1 MAASWAGPL
10 SLESCAFCRVRIWFG
25 AGAPMGTDWGLLKL
39 GCSSPETFRPF
50 GQTRQHLV
58 LPSHFTE
65 ENVEAREGHVFLT
78 AT

>member
-1 MAASWAGPL
+1 
-10 SLESCAFCRVRIWFG
+10 
-25 AGAPMGTDWGLLKL
+25 MGTDWGLLKL